1 MPARPAV
8 LGRIGCSLLPSP
20 HSSRTG
26 PRLHEGSRRRVK
38 TQGSLPTEE
47 AALVLGPSR
56 GRRPPSG
63 HVGAEQRMEGMRN
76 SDGRGRIPGA
86 S

>member
-1 MPARPAV
+1 
-8 LGRIGCSLLPSP
+8 
-20 HSSRTG
+20 
-26 PRLHEGSRRRVK
+26 VK